1 MGGRSM
7 TIPSNRTRYL
17 VPATIWVSQNLKRSA
32 HGNAHGGT
40 PDYFYGSKNQ
50 VTSGLFSAE
59 DGGFE
64 PPRAFTQHA
73 FQACAI
79 GH

>member
-59 DGGFE
+59 DGVSWFMTSFIYVS
-64 PPRAFTQHA
+64 RHSS
-73 FQACAI
+73 
-79 GH
+79 